1 MASRCIAA
9 IVVASASACGAVD
22 PPPTD
27 PAIPGD
33 ADPTTVYRGH
43 LDQTPPLAFGPP
55 IFCAY
60 VMTLKQLA
68 VEVAITAAGRVAS
81 AHVQDLNVEELAM
94 PCGDVGTIAPNVA
107 TYELD
112 LATQSTTGIGVTF
125 TAGRTN
131 QPLVTLAANL
141 TRAGAGYTAALSF
154 HRFGQEPPLNWTI
167 QVSLDLAP

>member
-9 IVVASASACGAVD
+9 IVVAGACGSVD

-27 PAIPGD
+27 AAIAVD
-33 ADPTTVYRGH
+33 AEPTTVYRGH

-60 VMTLKQLA
+60 VMTLKQLD

-94 PCGDVGTIAPNVA
+94 PCGDIGTIAPNVA

-112 LATQSTTGIGVTF
+112 LATRSTTGIGVTF
-125 TAGRTN
+125 TAGRSNEPTA
-131 QPLVTLAANL
+131 TLAANL
-141 TRAGAGYTAALSF
+141 TRAGAGYTAALIF
-154 HRFGQEPPLNWTI
+154 HRVGQEPALNWTI
-167 QVSLDLAP
+167 QVAVDLAP